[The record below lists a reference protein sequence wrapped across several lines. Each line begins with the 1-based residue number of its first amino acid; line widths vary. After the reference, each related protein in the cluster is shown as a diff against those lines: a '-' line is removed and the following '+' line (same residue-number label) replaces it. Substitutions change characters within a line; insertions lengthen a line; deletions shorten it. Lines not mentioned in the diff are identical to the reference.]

1 MDAADKLEAVLRYH
15 ERTKHQF
22 HRYARSAGTL
32 DWVNQPNPFRRYEGA
47 PLTQLPILGADEE
60 PLSPRYEDIFRR
72 GAVQSAPLTVRSLS
86 RLFEYSLALSAWKQA
101 GGTRWALRSN
111 PSSGNLHP
119 TEGYLLIGAL
129 RGLALAPGL
138 YHYAP
143 REHGLER
150 RANGSAEGF
159 AQWMRKFPP
168 QAFLVG
174 LSSIHWREAWKY
186 GERAF
191 RYCQH
196 DAGHAI
202 GTLRI
207 AAATLGWS
215 AVVLHDLADETIEAL
230 LGLNRAEDF
239 AVAEREQPELVMLVW
254 PNDSAGPWCAGA
266 QRAIPLG
273 LDPLVV
279 GRLTKQVWS
288 GTANRLS
295 RDDPVAWTVID
306 EVVLASRKPMG
317 QRYAL
322 DLFDAPAPT
331 HRTAVFQDGPSAGRI
346 IRQRRSLLACDG
358 RTSITAERFYGM
370 LARVMP
376 RVELEANRRPLPWDA
391 IAWEPRIH
399 LALFVHRVDGL
410 DSGLYV
416 LVRDEAKLD
425 KLKRAMHQHFDWFKP
440 ADCPADLPLRRL
452 ESGDARQL
460 ATQVSCFQ
468 NIAGDGV
475 FSLGMIAEYREALFT
490 HGPWFY
496 RQLFWETGV
505 IGQVLYLEAEA
516 AGIGATGIGCFFD
529 DPVHR
534 VFGFGDLEFQS
545 LYHFTIGG
553 PVEDSRLT
561 SLAPYGVR
569 EEDELKRRA
578 DRG

>member
-1 MDAADKLEAVLRYH
+1 MDDADKLEAVLRYH

-22 HRYARSAGTL
+22 HRYARSAGAL

-47 PLTQLPILGADEE
+47 PLTQFPILVADEE
-60 PLSPRYEDIFRR
+60 PVSPRYEDIYRW
-72 GAVQSAPLTVRSLS
+72 GSVPSAPLTIRSLS
-86 RLFEYSLALSAWKQA
+86 RLFEYALALSAWKQA

-119 TEGYLLIGAL
+119 TEGYLLIGVFP
-129 RGLALAPGL
+129 GQALAPGL

-143 REHGLER
+143 SEHGLER
-150 RANGSAEGF
+150 RAHGSAEWF
-159 AQWMRKFPP
+159 TLLMREFPP

-215 AVVLHDLADETIEAL
+215 AVVLHGLADETIEAL

-239 AVAEREQPELVMLVW
+239 AGAEREQPELVMLVW
-254 PNDSAGPWCAGA
+254 PSDSAGPWCAGP
-266 QRAIPLG
+266 QRALPLG
-273 LDPLVV
+273 LDPLLA
-279 GRLTKQVWS
+279 RELTKQDWC

-317 QRYAL
+317 QRDAL
-322 DLFDAPAPT
+322 DLFDAPAPA
-331 HRTAVFQDGPSAGRI
+331 HSTAAFPDGPSAGQI

-358 RTSITAERFYGM
+358 RTSITPKRFYGM

-376 RVELEANRRPLPWDA
+376 RVEMETNQRPPPWDA

-410 DSGLYV
+410 EPGLYV
-416 LVRDEAKLD
+416 LVRDPAKLD
-425 KLKRAMHQHFDWFKP
+425 KLKRAMHQHFDWSTP
-440 ADCPADLPLRRL
+440 PGCPADLPLRRL
-452 ESGDARQL
+452 ESGDAQQL

-468 NIAGDGV
+468 DIAGDGV
-475 FSLGMIAEYREALFT
+475 FSLGMIAEYRDALFT

-534 VFGFGDLEFQS
+534 VFGFSDLEFQS

-561 SLAPYGVR
+561 TLEPYGVSSSR
-569 EEDELKRRA
+569 T
-578 DRG
+578 